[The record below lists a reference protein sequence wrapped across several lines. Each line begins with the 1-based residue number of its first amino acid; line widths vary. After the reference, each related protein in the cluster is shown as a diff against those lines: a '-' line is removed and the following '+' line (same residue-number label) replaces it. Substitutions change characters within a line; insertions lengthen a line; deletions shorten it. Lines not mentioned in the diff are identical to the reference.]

1 MKDVNSLRVAKEIVA
16 MFFSVNGEVDSKDV
30 KFLDSV
36 RTYLKEV
43 ENNNFPIEKYKIVTR
58 IAS

>member
-1 MKDVNSLRVAKEIVA
+1 M
-16 MFFSVNGEVDSKDV
+16 DSKDV

>member
-1 MKDVNSLRVAKEIVA
+1 MKYFNKSD
-16 MFFSVNGEVDSKDV
+16 

-36 RTYLKEV
+36 RTYLKEL
-43 ENNNFPIEKYKIVTR
+43 ENKNFPIEKYKITL